1 MCGIAGM
8 SMKPDRPVD
17 RAALAAMGAAIRH
30 RGPDGSGDYIRDAVG
45 FRHERLA
52 IIDLTTG
59 GQPLYDDGG
68 RALVVNGEIYNYREL
83 KAAMPDATW
92 RTGSDCEPIL
102 ALYASQGL
110 GFVEALRGMYALA
123 LHDPATGRMVLARDP
138 FGIKQLYYAETADG
152 LVFASEPQALVAA
165 GAGTR
170 NPVTGG
176 PLIRPEAVYQ
186 SLQLQF
192 TTGAETI
199 FAGVWRLLPGEILV
213 VEAGT
218 IVERRHAAPVLP
230 ALRRP
235 MVTPSALRAL
245 DGVLEDTVTLHQ
257 RSDVPHGLFLSSG
270 IDSAAL
276 LTAMARLNDEPVRTY
291 TAAFPSTGVHDER
304 ETARALAVA
313 AGARHTEV
321 PITPELFWERLP
333 EICAALDD
341 PVSDYA
347 VVPLFLLAERAARD
361 VKVVLSG
368 IGGDELLAGYRRY
381 RRQMLP
387 RWLGGRSRRPNGPCD
402 GLDLFRQPLAGW
414 RDGIAAAEAAMVGT
428 GYNALQRAQAV
439 DFVDWLPHSVLVG
452 LDRCLMH
459 FGLEGRTPLLDRAVA
474 DFAFPLPNG
483 LKLKHGQGK
492 YLLRQWLADANPVAE
507 PFAKKLGF
515 TVPVGEWIA
524 AQGPKLGPLV
534 ARMPGVAALCRP
546 DTVAAVFSADG
557 KAHRLLAWRLLFFAL
572 WHRAHVERQPMSG
585 GTLACLGG

>member
-8 SMKPDRPVD
+8 SVSEGRAVD
-17 RAALAAMGAAIRH
+17 PAVLAAMGTALRH
-30 RGPDGSGDYIRDAVG
+30 RGPDGSGDYIRDGVG

-59 GQPLYDDGG
+59 DQPLYDDGDC
-68 RALVVNGEIYNYREL
+68 ALVVNGEIYNYVEL
-83 KAAMPDATW
+83 KAAMPDVPW

-102 ALYASQGL
+102 ALYARHGL
-110 GFVEALRGMYALA
+110 GFLDHLRGMFALA

-138 FGIKQLYYAETADG
+138 FGIKQLYYVETPEA
-152 LVFASEPQALVAA
+152 LLFASEPQALLAA
-165 GAGTR
+165 G
-170 NPVTGG
+170 VGG
-176 PLIRPEAVYQ
+176 SGNQPPAIRPRAIYE

-199 FAGVWRLLPGEILV
+199 FAGIKRLLPGEILV
-213 VEAGT
+213 VEQGR
-218 IVERRHAAPVLP
+218 IVERRQAPPVLP
-230 ALRRP
+230 ACVRRTGEGEARQAIGT
-235 MVTPSALRAL
+235 VI
-245 DGVLEDTVTLHQ
+245 DDTVTVHQ
-257 RSDVPHGLFLSSG
+257 RSDVPYGLFLSSG
-270 IDSAAL
+270 IDSSAL
-276 LTAMARLNDEPVRTY
+276 LTAMARLNAESVRTY
-291 TAAFPSTGVHDER
+291 TAAFPATGVHDER
-304 ETARALAVA
+304 ETARALAKA

-321 PITPELFWERLP
+321 PITPEIFWERLP

-347 VVPLFLLAERAARD
+347 VVPLFLLAERAAQD

-368 IGGDELLAGYRRY
+368 IGGDELFAGYRRY

-387 RWLGGRSRRPNGPCD
+387 RWLGGRARRPNGPCD
-402 GLDLFRQPLAGW
+402 GLDLFRQPMSGW
-414 RDGIAAAEAAMVGT
+414 RDGIAAAEAAMAKT
-428 GYNALQRAQAV
+428 DYNALQRAQAV
-439 DFVDWLPHSVLVG
+439 DFVDWLPHGVLVA

-492 YLLRQWLADANPVAE
+492 YLLRRWLADANPVAR

-524 AQGPKLGPLV
+524 ERGAELGPLV
-534 ARMPGVAALCRP
+534 ARSPGVAELCRP
-546 DTVAAVFSADG
+546 DTVVSVFASSG
-557 KAHRLLAWRLLFFAL
+557 KTHRLLAWRLLFFAL
-572 WHRAHVERQPMSG
+572 WHRRHVEQRPPQG
-585 GTLACLGG
+585 DTLACLQN